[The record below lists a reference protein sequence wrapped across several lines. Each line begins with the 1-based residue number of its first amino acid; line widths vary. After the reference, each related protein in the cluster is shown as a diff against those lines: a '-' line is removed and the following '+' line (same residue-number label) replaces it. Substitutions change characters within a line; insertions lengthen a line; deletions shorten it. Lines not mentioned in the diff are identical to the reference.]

1 MGWTGLTNYDVAWV
15 TRRLPRLVVKLLQDN
30 PRQLILAGGFIR
42 SCIANEDVHDIDLF
56 TTSAEMANKLAA
68 RLAGTEPDRMFKTDN
83 AISVRLPG
91 FPLVQFIHRWTFE
104 RPELVPPSFDF
115 TIARAALWYNK
126 PNEDPLSG
134 SEEGWRSM
142 CDERFYPDL
151 AARRIVYC
159 SPDRNEDAGGSI
171 LRVLKFYQRGY
182 RIPLDSLGAVIARL
196 QAGVDSKKLAASQA
210 ANGFTYEQA
219 LSRILTGLLRE
230 VDPSIDPERIAHL
243 PAIS

>member
-1 MGWTGLTNYDVAWV
+1 MGWSGLTNYDVAWV
-15 TRRLPRLVVKLLQDN
+15 TRRLPRLVVELLQAS

-42 SCIANEDVHDIDLF
+42 SCIANEEVHDIDLF
-56 TTSAEMANKLAA
+56 TTSEELAKKLAIQ
-68 RLAGTEPDRMFKTDN
+68 LAGGDRIFKTDN

-91 FPLVQFIHRWTFE
+91 FPLVQFIHRWTFSE
-104 RPELVPPSFDF
+104 PELVAPSFDF
-115 TIARAALWYNK
+115 TVARAALWWVK
-126 PNEDPLSG
+126 PAEG
-134 SEEGWRSM
+134 QAGWRSM

-151 AARRIVYC
+151 AAHRLVYC

-182 RIPLDSLGAVIARL
+182 RIPLDSLGSVIARL
-196 QAGVDSKKLAASQA
+196 QTGVDSEKLSGSQV

-243 PAIS
+243 PAVNS